1 MRAVFFY
8 VFGAKKFKIVL
19 KTLRILGLGL
29 EFTIILTKY
38 HSLIVSYDFIL
49 QTDRLVR
56 ELKNLDN
63 KRCREAHKIAVIYVG
78 EGQEDKQSILSNSCG
93 SSAFEEFVA
102 GLGWEVEIE
111 SHTGDWFAN

>member
-1 MRAVFFY
+1 M
-8 VFGAKKFKIVL
+8 
-19 KTLRILGLGL
+19 TPND
-29 EFTIILTKY
+29 
-38 HSLIVSYDFIL
+38 SYNFIL

-102 GLGWEVEIE
+102 GLGWEVELE
-111 SHTGDWFAN
+111 SHTGKAQFTPSISRDFGCNIVKQSTMLVLVDFCPV

>member
-1 MRAVFFY
+1 M
-8 VFGAKKFKIVL
+8 
-19 KTLRILGLGL
+19 TPND
-29 EFTIILTKY
+29 
-38 HSLIVSYDFIL
+38 SYNFIL

-102 GLGWEVEIE
+102 GLGWEVELE
-111 SHTGDWFAN
+111 SHTGKTKFTSVSWFIN

>member
-1 MRAVFFY
+1 M
-8 VFGAKKFKIVL
+8 
-19 KTLRILGLGL
+19 
-29 EFTIILTKY
+29 
-38 HSLIVSYDFIL
+38 
-49 QTDRLVR
+49 VR

-102 GLGWEVEIE
+102 GLGWEVELE
-111 SHTGDWFAN
+111 SHTGKAQFTPSISRDFGCYIVKQSTMLVLVDFCPV

>member
-1 MRAVFFY
+1 M
-8 VFGAKKFKIVL
+8 
-19 KTLRILGLGL
+19 
-29 EFTIILTKY
+29 
-38 HSLIVSYDFIL
+38 
-49 QTDRLVR
+49 VR

-102 GLGWEVEIE
+102 GLGWEVELE
-111 SHTGDWFAN
+111 SHTGKAQFIPSISRDNFQDFEYYTYMYSSNTHNIISEDDSDLDPHFLC

>member
-1 MRAVFFY
+1 MIF
-8 VFGAKKFKIVL
+8 
-19 KTLRILGLGL
+19 
-29 EFTIILTKY
+29 
-38 HSLIVSYDFIL
+38 HNFIL

-102 GLGWEVEIE
+102 GLGWEVELE
-111 SHTGDWFAN
+111 SHTGKTKSGLYRWRIFFSRFLLFSTIGISISRRS

>member
-1 MRAVFFY
+1 MVC
-8 VFGAKKFKIVL
+8 
-19 KTLRILGLGL
+19 
-29 EFTIILTKY
+29 
-38 HSLIVSYDFIL
+38 
-49 QTDRLVR
+49 

-102 GLGWEVEIE
+102 GLGWEVELE
-111 SHTGDWFAN
+111 SHTGKAQFTPSISRDFECNIVKQSTQLVLVDFCPV